1 MIKTKC
7 DTSIYDSRTV
17 TIVFTL
23 WSSSKKTLSLDISAL
38 GTEGFIKNLSLQN
51 AVIAFFLFI
60 LVILI
65 VLTII
70 L

>member
-1 MIKTKC
+1 MN
-7 DTSIYDSRTV
+7 
-17 TIVFTL
+17 
-23 WSSSKKTLSLDISAL
+23 
-38 GTEGFIKNLSLQN
+38 FIKNLSLQN